1 MAIKVDY
8 AIQESATNIRRNMF
22 ITIAA
27 ILVVGVSL
35 FLGGSALL
43 LQHATARASDQWTS
57 QVEVAVFLTSDISPD
72 ERNQLQS
79 DLQAMPEVRAVTY
92 ESKAQAYERF
102 KRLFANQPD
111 IVNNTSPDALP
122 ESFRVKLKDPHQF
135 GVIRDRLDGRPGV
148 YQIRDER
155 QTVHELFKATET
167 QRKMSFWNAIIVF
180 IAATI
185 LIATTIRMAIFS
197 RRKEIGIMKLVGATN
212 WFVRI
217 PFMLEGVVQ
226 GLIGGVI
233 AVGILLL
240 PPVRSLLSSTGP
252 QLAFSQSFR
261 FQVTY
266 SDILVG
272 GCFMIAAGVLIGVLG
287 SLFGLRRFLD
297 V

>member
-1 MAIKVDY
+1 MAIKIDY
-8 AIQESATNIRRNMF
+8 ALQESATNIRRNMF

-57 QVEVAVFLTSDISPD
+57 QVEVAVFLTSDISDD
-72 ERNQLQS
+72 ERTQLQS
-79 DLQAMPEVRAVTY
+79 DLQSMPEVSRVLY

-135 GVIRDRLDGRPGV
+135 GVIRDRLTGRPGV

-155 QTVHELFKATET
+155 QTVKELFRATET
-167 QRKMSFWNAIIVF
+167 QRKMSLVNAVVVF
-180 IAATI
+180 FAAI
-185 LIATTIRMAIFS
+185 LLIATTIRMAIFS

-217 PFMLEGVVQ
+217 PFMMEGIVQ
-226 GLIGGVI
+226 GLIGGAL
-233 AVGILLL
+233 AVLMLL
-240 PPVRSLLSSTGP
+240 PARSLLSSTGP
-252 QLAFSQSFR
+252 QLAFSQNFR

-266 SDILVG
+266 GDILLYGSFLV
-272 GCFMIAAGVLIGVLG
+272 AAGILIGVLG

>member
-1 MAIKVDY
+1 MAIKIDY
-8 AIQESATNIRRNMF
+8 AVQESVTNIRRNMF

-57 QVEVAVFLTSDISPD
+57 QVEVAVFLASDISPD
-72 ERNQLQS
+72 ERDGLQK
-79 DLQAMPEVRAVTY
+79 DLLSMSEVSRVSY
-92 ESKAQAYERF
+92 ESKAQAYDRF

-122 ESFRVKLKDPHQF
+122 ESFRVKLKDPHNF
-135 GVIRDRLDGRPGV
+135 GVIRDRLEGRPGV

-155 QTVHELFKATET
+155 QTVHDLFKATET
-167 QRKMSFWNAIIVF
+167 QRKMSLVNAIVVF
-180 IAATI
+180 IAAI
-185 LIATTIRMAIFS
+185 LLIATTIRMALFS

-217 PFMLEGVVQ
+217 PFMMEGIVQ
-226 GLIGGVI
+226 GLIGGVL
-233 AVGILLL
+233 AVLMLL
-240 PPVRSLLSSTGP
+240 PARSLLSSTGP
-252 QLAFSQSFR
+252 QFAFSHSFR

-266 SDILVG
+266 GDILLYG
-272 GCFMIAAGVLIGVLG
+272 TFLIAAGVLFGVLG
-287 SLFGLRRFLD
+287 SLFGLRKFLD

>member
-1 MAIKVDY
+1 MAIKIDY
-8 AIQESATNIRRNMF
+8 ALQESATNIRRNMF
-22 ITIAA
+22 ITVAA

-57 QVEVAVFLTSDISPD
+57 QVEVAVFLTSDISAD
-72 ERNQLQS
+72 ERTQLQS
-79 DLQAMPEVRAVTY
+79 DLQAMPEVSRVIY

-111 IVNNTSPDALP
+111 IVNNTSADALP

-135 GVIRDRLDGRPGV
+135 GVIRDRLTGRPGV

-155 QTVHELFKATET
+155 QTVKELFRATET
-167 QRKMSFWNAIIVF
+167 QRKMSLVNAIVVF
-180 IAATI
+180 FAAI
-185 LIATTIRMAIFS
+185 LLIATTIRMAIFS

-217 PFMLEGVVQ
+217 PFMMEGIVQ
-226 GLIGGVI
+226 GLIGGAL
-233 AVGILLL
+233 AVAMLV
-240 PPVRSLLSSTGP
+240 PARSLLSSTGP
-252 QLAFSQSFR
+252 QLAFSQNFR

-266 SDILVG
+266 GDILLYGSFLV
-272 GCFMIAAGVLIGVLG
+272 AAGILIGVLG

>member
-8 AIQESATNIRRNMF
+8 AVQESVTNIRRNFF
-22 ITIAA
+22 ITFAA

-43 LQHATARASDQWTS
+43 LERATSRASNEWTS
-57 QVEVAVFLTSDISPD
+57 QVEVAVFLSTDISPD
-72 ERNQLQS
+72 ERSKLQS
-79 DLQAMPEVRAVTY
+79 DLTSMTEVKSVIY
-92 ESKAQAYERF
+92 ESKQQAYERF

-111 IVNNTSPDALP
+111 IVNNTDPSALP

-135 GVIRDRLDGRPGV
+135 EIIRDRLEGRAGI

-155 QTVHELFKATET
+155 EVVKQLFRSTET
-167 QRKMSFWNAIIVF
+167 QRKMSFINSIVVF
-180 IAATI
+180 IAAVL

-212 WFVRI
+212 WFIRI
-217 PFMLEGVVQ
+217 PFMLEGIVQ
-226 GLIGGVI
+226 GLIGGVL
-233 AVGILLL
+233 AVLMLL
-240 PPVRSLLSSTGP
+240 PARSVLSSFGP
-252 QLAFSQSFR
+252 QFAFAPEFR

-266 SDILVG
+266 GDVIFYGIFLIAG
-272 GCFMIAAGVLIGVLG
+272 GMVLGVLG

>member
-1 MAIKVDY
+1 MAIKIDY
-8 AIQESATNIRRNMF
+8 AVQESVTNIRRNMF
-22 ITIAA
+22 ITVAA

-57 QVEVAVFLTSDISPD
+57 QVEVAVFLATDISPD
-72 ERNQLQS
+72 ERDQLQK
-79 DLQAMPEVRAVTY
+79 DLLAMPEVSRVTY
-92 ESKAQAYERF
+92 ESKSAAYDRF
-102 KRLFANQPD
+102 RRLFANQPD

-122 ESFRVKLKDPHQF
+122 ESFRVKLRDPHKF
-135 GVIRDRLDGRPGV
+135 GVIRDRLEGRPGV

-155 QTVHELFKATET
+155 QTVHELFRATET
-167 QRKMSFWNAIIVF
+167 QRKVSLVNAIVVF
-180 IAATI
+180 IAAI
-185 LIATTIRMAIFS
+185 LLIATTIRMAIYS

-217 PFMLEGVVQ
+217 PFMMEGIVQ
-226 GLIGGVI
+226 GLIGGVL
-233 AVGILLL
+233 AVGMLLL
-240 PPVRSLLSSTGP
+240 PPARSLLSSTGP

-266 SDILVG
+266 GDILLYG
-272 GCFMIAAGVLIGVLG
+272 TFLIAAGILFGVLG
-287 SLFGLRRFLD
+287 SLFGLRKFLD

>member
-1 MAIKVDY
+1 MPIKIDY
-8 AIQESATNIRRNMF
+8 AVQESVTNIRRNMF

-57 QVEVAVFLTSDISPD
+57 QVEVAVFLSSDISPD
-72 ERNQLQS
+72 ERDQLQR
-79 DLQAMPEVRAVTY
+79 DLLAMPEVSRVTY
-92 ESKAQAYERF
+92 ESKSQAYDRF
-102 KRLFANQPD
+102 RRLFANQPD

-122 ESFRVKLKDPHQF
+122 ESFRVKLKDPHKF

-148 YQIRDER
+148 YQIRDET
-155 QTVHELFKATET
+155 QTVHELFRATET
-167 QRKMSFWNAIIVF
+167 QRKVSLVNAIVVF
-180 IAATI
+180 IAAI
-185 LIATTIRMAIFS
+185 LLIATTIRMAIYS

-217 PFMLEGVVQ
+217 PFMMEGIVQ
-226 GLIGGVI
+226 GLIGGVL
-233 AVGILLL
+233 AVGMLLL
-240 PPVRSLLSSTGP
+240 PPSRSLLSSTGP

-266 SDILVG
+266 GDILLYG
-272 GCFMIAAGVLIGVLG
+272 TFLIAAGILFGVLG
-287 SLFGLRRFLD
+287 SLFGLRKFLD

>member
-1 MAIKVDY
+1 MAIKIDY
-8 AIQESATNIRRNMF
+8 ALQESATNIRRNMF

-72 ERNQLQS
+72 ERTQLQN
-79 DLQAMPEVRAVTY
+79 DLQSMPEVSHVIY
-92 ESKAQAYERF
+92 ESKGQAYERF

-135 GVIRDRLDGRPGV
+135 GVIRDRLTGRPGV

-155 QTVHELFKATET
+155 QTVKELFRATET
-167 QRKMSFWNAIIVF
+167 QRKMSLVNAIVVF
-180 IAATI
+180 FAAI
-185 LIATTIRMAIFS
+185 LLIATTIRMAIFS

-217 PFMLEGVVQ
+217 PFMMEGIVQ
-226 GLIGGVI
+226 GLIGGAL
-233 AVGILLL
+233 AVLMLL
-240 PPVRSLLSSTGP
+240 PARSLLSSTGP
-252 QLAFSQSFR
+252 QLAFSQNFR

-266 SDILVG
+266 GDILVYG
-272 GCFMIAAGVLIGVLG
+272 SFLVAAGILIGVLG

>member
-1 MAIKVDY
+1 MAIKIDY
-8 AIQESATNIRRNMF
+8 ALQESATNIRRNMF
-22 ITIAA
+22 ITVAA

-43 LQHATARASDQWTS
+43 LQHATTRASNLWTQ

-72 ERNQLQS
+72 ERTQLQN
-79 DLQAMPEVRAVTY
+79 DLLAMHEVARVNL
-92 ESKAQAYERF
+92 ESKAQAYDRF

-122 ESFRVKLKDPHQF
+122 ESFRVKLKDPRTF

-155 QTVHELFKATET
+155 QTVKELFNATET
-167 QRKMSFWNAIIVF
+167 ARKMSFWNAIIVF
-180 IAATI
+180 VAATV

-217 PFMLEGVVQ
+217 PFMFEGVVQ
-226 GLIGGVI
+226 GLIGGVV

-240 PPVRSLLSSTGP
+240 PPVRSLLSGSGP
-252 QLAFSQSFR
+252 QFAFSQNIR
-261 FQVTY
+261 FQVTTL
-266 SDILVG
+266 DVLVYG
-272 GCFMIAAGVLIGVLG
+272 SFMIAGGMVIGVLG

>member
-1 MAIKVDY
+1 MAIKIDY
-8 AIQESATNIRRNMF
+8 ALQESATNIRRNMF
-22 ITIAA
+22 ITVAA

-57 QVEVAVFLTSDISPD
+57 QVEVAVFLTSDISAD
-72 ERNQLQS
+72 ERAQLQS
-79 DLQAMPEVRAVTY
+79 DLESMPEVSKVIY

-102 KRLFANQPD
+102 KRLFSNQPD

-122 ESFRVKLKDPHQF
+122 ESFRVKLRDPHQF
-135 GVIRDRLDGRPGV
+135 GVIRDRLTGRPGV

-155 QTVHELFKATET
+155 QTVKELFRATET
-167 QRKMSFWNAIIVF
+167 QRKMSLVNAIVVF
-180 IAATI
+180 FAAI
-185 LIATTIRMAIFS
+185 LLIATTIRMAIFA

-217 PFMLEGVVQ
+217 PFMMEGIVQ
-226 GLIGGVI
+226 GLIGGAL
-233 AVGILLL
+233 AVLMLL
-240 PPVRSLLSSTGP
+240 PARSLLSSTGP
-252 QLAFSQSFR
+252 QLAFSQNFR

-266 SDILVG
+266 GDILLYGSFLV
-272 GCFMIAAGVLIGVLG
+272 AAGILIGVLG

>member
-1 MAIKVDY
+1 MAIKIDY
-8 AIQESATNIRRNMF
+8 ALQESATNIRRNMF
-22 ITIAA
+22 ITVAA

-57 QVEVAVFLTSDISPD
+57 QVEVAVFLSSDVSPD
-72 ERNQLQS
+72 ERDQLQK
-79 DLQAMPEVRAVTY
+79 DLLAMPEVSRVTY
-92 ESKAQAYERF
+92 ESKAAAYERF

-111 IVNNTSPDALP
+111 IVNNTSSDALP

-155 QTVHELFKATET
+155 QTVHELFRATET

-226 GLIGGVI
+226 GLIGGVV
-233 AVGILLL
+233 AVCILLL
-240 PPVRSLLSSTGP
+240 PPVRALLSSTGP

-266 SDILVG
+266 GDILLYG
-272 GCFMIAAGVLIGVLG
+272 SFMIAAGMVIGVVG
-287 SLFGLRRFLD
+287 SLFGLRKFLD

>member
-8 AIQESATNIRRNMF
+8 AVQESVTNIRRNLF
-22 ITIAA
+22 ITVAA

-43 LQHATARASDQWTS
+43 LQRATTRASNEWTG
-57 QVEVAVFLTSDISPD
+57 QVEVAVFLSNDISSD
-72 ERNQLQS
+72 ERVQMQN
-79 DLQAMPEVRAVTY
+79 DLQTMPEVKSVDY
-92 ESKAQAYERF
+92 ETKQEAYTRF

-111 IVNNTSPDALP
+111 IVNNTVSDSLP

-135 GVIRDRLDGRPGV
+135 EIIRDRLEGRAGV
-148 YQIRDER
+148 QQIRDER
-155 QTVHELFKATET
+155 QIVNQLFSATST
-167 QRKMSFWNAIIVF
+167 QRKMSLINAVVVF
-180 IAATI
+180 LAAVI

-217 PFMLEGVVQ
+217 PFMMEGVVQ
-226 GLIGGVI
+226 GLIGGVL
-233 AVGILLL
+233 AVLILL
-240 PPVRSLLSSTGP
+240 PTRSVLSSFGP
-252 QLAFSQSFR
+252 QFAFSPEFR

-266 SDILVG
+266 GDVLLYG
-272 GCFMIAAGVLIGVLG
+272 AYLIGLGMVLGMLG

>member
-1 MAIKVDY
+1 
-8 AIQESATNIRRNMF
+8 MF
-22 ITIAA
+22 ITVAA

-57 QVEVAVFLTSDISPD
+57 QVEVAVFMTSDISAD
-72 ERNQLQS
+72 ERAQLQS
-79 DLQAMPEVRAVTY
+79 DLESMPEVSKVIY

-102 KRLFANQPD
+102 KRLFSNQPD

-122 ESFRVKLKDPHQF
+122 ESFRVKLRDPHQF
-135 GVIRDRLDGRPGV
+135 GVIRDRLTGRPGV

-155 QTVHELFKATET
+155 QTVKELFRATET
-167 QRKMSFWNAIIVF
+167 QRKMSLVNAIVVF
-180 IAATI
+180 FAAI
-185 LIATTIRMAIFS
+185 LLIATTIRMAIFA

-217 PFMLEGVVQ
+217 PFMMEGIVQ
-226 GLIGGVI
+226 GLIGGAL
-233 AVGILLL
+233 AVLMLL
-240 PPVRSLLSSTGP
+240 PARSLLSSTGP
-252 QLAFSQSFR
+252 QLAFSQNFR

-266 SDILVG
+266 GDILLYGSFLV
-272 GCFMIAAGVLIGVLG
+272 AAGILIGVLG

>member
-1 MAIKVDY
+1 PDPHRGRADREPRSDDLDRDHEAARLDQPARHHGADGHTRPRDRRCDAAARDRARQRDRRPRSRTRRLRVRGSGVAMAIKIDY
-8 AIQESATNIRRNMF
+8 AVQESVTNIRRNMF

-72 ERNQLQS
+72 ERDQLQS
-79 DLQAMPEVRAVTY
+79 DLQAMPEVRSVTY

-148 YQIRDER
+148 YQIRDEH

-217 PFMLEGVVQ
+217 PF
-226 GLIGGVI
+226 
-233 AVGILLL
+233 
-240 PPVRSLLSSTGP
+240 T
-252 QLAFSQSFR
+252 
-261 FQVTY
+261 
-266 SDILVG
+266 
-272 GCFMIAAGVLIGVLG
+272 
-287 SLFGLRRFLD
+287 
-297 V
+297 